1 MAEDDQQQE
10 QEQEQVPQRGQGAE
24 QAKALGQMSQMVR
37 AMLG

>member
-1 MAEDDQQQE
+1 MAEDDQQ